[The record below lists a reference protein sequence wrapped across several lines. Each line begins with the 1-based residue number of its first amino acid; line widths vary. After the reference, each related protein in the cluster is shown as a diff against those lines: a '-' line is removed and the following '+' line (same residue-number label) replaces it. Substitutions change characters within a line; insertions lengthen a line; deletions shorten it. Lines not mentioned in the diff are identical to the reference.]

1 MKASIRALVLASI
14 SIGLWAST
22 AATAQQYPTK
32 PIRFI
37 VPANTGASTDM
48 IARALARGVSEVT
61 GQAVVVDNRPGASGS
76 IGVNAVRSSPADGYV
91 LMFSTLDPLT
101 VYPSVKKDIPYDI
114 HRDLTAITMVAEVP
128 FALAVSAK
136 SPARTV
142 AEFVAMA
149 KQNDLKFASQ
159 GVGTSGHLVVELFQQ
174 ASGIQMLHVPYKG
187 VAPSIMGVIQGD
199 VQMLATSPTSLRA
212 QVEAGN
218 MRTLVVASSSKSK
231 SMPTVPTAEEA
242 GLKDFHLTAWFG
254 LLGPANMPPELT
266 DQINRIV
273 LEAIKTPNYIKTLE
287 TIDATPRVL
296 SKDEFSNFM
305 RSDASIWKG
314 IAQRGR
320 IVVEN

>member
-22 AATAQQYPTK
+22 AATAQQYPAK

-174 ASGIQMLHVPYKG
+174 ASSIQMLHVPYKG